1 MPCRATR
8 NVACVVT
15 SASNGTFR
23 LLPFGLLASAL
34 AALALVMPWSDAIDQ
49 VAYDTWHR
57 LTGNR
62 NTLQHVAIA
71 AIDDASLIRF
81 RDTPLAFW
89 QPQLG
94 AAMTTLRAA
103 GVVAIGVDLIQV
115 ASAESWLEKV
125 GAGET
130 ALSRAYEAP
139 FRAALI
145 EGGVVLAAARGS
157 AGDLL
162 PPLEHQLL
170 LPGGLEDTALVNL
183 HADADGVIRR
193 FLPRHAGETP
203 TLSFPVR
210 LALAARNESPDEA
223 ALQRLLDSALTES
236 RLIPFSGPP
245 GLVPRVS
252 LALLTAADALQ
263 HPEVQALR
271 GKVVIIAPEATS
283 LQDVQLTPY
292 ARALPGIPPQLMSGG
307 ELHAQTVEALLTQR
321 YITVAPHALTIVA
334 AGMLGLLLALI
345 VARQT
350 PLRASAACAI
360 AGSGIAV
367 VSLLLFR
374 ANIWL
379 APAPLLLGGGLTWAA
394 ALASRSGRE
403 ARERGRLRSLF
414 ARYVSDDVAE
424 LAVSGG
430 LPDTGGREADLTILF
445 LDIRNFT
452 AISEKLSSR
461 EVFEML
467 NAWLPRACAPIL
479 AQGGNV
485 DKFIGDAIMAVFGAP
500 VPQADHARRA
510 LLTARE
516 IIDAADTFA
525 PWVAARFPERGL
537 PPFAIGIGIHSG
549 KAVVG
554 NLGTERR
561 VEFTAIGDAVNLAS
575 RLESAT
581 KELGW
586 RIVASRDTLAAALAS
601 GATPNE
607 VQAGAHT
614 QISVK
619 GKKLPIEVVEI
630 I

>member
-1 MPCRATR
+1 MPHTPVSHRIT
-8 NVACVVT
+8 
-15 SASNGTFR
+15 R
-23 LLPFGLLASAL
+23 LLPFGLLGSAL
-34 AALALVMPWSDAIDQ
+34 AALALIMPWSSAIDQ

-62 NTLQHVAIA
+62 DTLQHVAIA
-71 AIDDASLIRF
+71 AIDDASLIQF

-94 AAMTTLRAA
+94 AAMATLRAA
-103 GVVAIGVDLIQV
+103 GVVAIGVDLIQ
-115 ASAESWLEKV
+115 ASSAESWLEKV

-130 ALSRAYEAP
+130 ALSRNYEAS
-139 FRAALI
+139 FRAALV
-145 EGGVVLAAARGS
+145 GGSVVLAAARGS
-157 AGDLL
+157 EGDLL

-193 FLPRHAGETP
+193 FLPRFAGEAP

-210 LALAARNESPDEA
+210 LALAARNALPDEA
-223 ALQRLLDSALTES
+223 AVQRLLGGTLQES

-252 LALLTAADALQ
+252 LAVLTAADALQ
-263 HPEVQALR
+263 RPEVQALR
-271 GKVVIIAPEATS
+271 GKVIIIAPEATS

-292 ARALPGIPPQLMSGG
+292 ARALPGAPPQLMSGG

-321 YITVAPHALTIVA
+321 HITITPVA
-334 AGMLGLLLALI
+334 AIVIAAGILGWLLALI

-350 PLRASAACAI
+350 PLRASVACGI
-360 AGSGIAV
+360 AGSGIGIA
-367 VSLLLFR
+367 SLLLFGID
-374 ANIWL
+374 IWL
-379 APAPLLLGGGLTWAA
+379 APAPLLIGGGLAWAA
-394 ALASRSGRE
+394 AMASRSGRE

-414 ARYVSDDVAE
+414 ARYVSDDVAD
-424 LAVSGG
+424 LAVSGD

-500 VPQADHARRA
+500 LQQADHARRA
-510 LLTARE
+510 LITARE
-516 IIDAADTFA
+516 IVRAADAFA
-525 PWVAARFPERGL
+525 PWVAQRFADRGL

-575 RLESAT
+575 RLESST

-586 RIVASRDTLAAALAS
+586 RIVASRDTLDAALAS
-601 GATPNE
+601 GATADE
-607 VQAGAHT
+607 AQAGART

-630 I
+630 L

>member
-1 MPCRATR
+1 MLCRAIR
-8 NVACVVT
+8 SAARVVV
-15 SASNGTFR
+15 SANNASLR
-23 LLPFGLLASAL
+23 LLPFGLLAGIL
-34 AALALVMPWSDAIDQ
+34 AALASIMPWSMAIDQ
-49 VAYDTWHR
+49 LAYDAWHR
-57 LTGNR
+57 LSGNR
-62 NTLQHVAIA
+62 APLQHVAIA
-71 AIDDASLIRF
+71 AIDDASLIQF

-94 AAMTTLRAA
+94 AAMATLRAA
-103 GVVAIGVDLIQV
+103 GVVAIGVDLIQ
-115 ASAESWLEKV
+115 ATSAESWLEKV

-130 ALSRAYEAP
+130 ALSRGYEAP

-145 EGGVVLAAARGS
+145 EGDVILAAARGS
-157 AGDLL
+157 EGDLL
-162 PPLEHQLL
+162 PPMEHQLL

-193 FLPRHAGETP
+193 FQPRFEGQAP

-210 LALAARNESPDEA
+210 LALAAQKRRLDGAAIEA
-223 ALQRLLDSALTES
+223 LLGGVPEVP
-236 RLIPFSGPP
+236 RLIPFAGPP
-245 GLVPRVS
+245 GRVSRVS
-252 LALLTAADALQ
+252 LATLTAADALQ
-263 HPEVQALR
+263 RQEVQALR

-292 ARALPGIPPQLMSGG
+292 ARTLPGTSPQLMSGG
-307 ELHAQTVEALLTQR
+307 ELHAQTVEALLTGR
-321 YITVAPHALTIVA
+321 HITVLPPVASVLATAL
-334 AGMLGLLLALI
+334 LGVLLALA
-345 VARQT
+345 VARYS
-350 PLRASAACAI
+350 PLRSSVAMGGAFAAT
-360 AGSGIAV
+360 GLT
-367 VSLLLFR
+367 SLLLFG
-374 ANIWL
+374 ADIWL
-379 APAPLLLGGGLTWAA
+379 APAPLLIGSGLTWATA
-394 ALASRSGRE
+394 MASRSGRE
-403 ARERGRLRSLF
+403 ARERSRLRSLF
-414 ARYVSDDVAE
+414 ARYVSDDVAD
-424 LAVSGG
+424 LAVSGD
-430 LPDTGGREADLTILF
+430 LPDTGGSEAELTILF

-467 NAWLPRACAPIL
+467 NAWLPHACAPIL

-500 VPQADHARRA
+500 VHQPDHARRA
-510 LLTARE
+510 LVVARD
-516 IIDAADTFA
+516 IIQAAEAFA
-525 PWVAARFPERGL
+525 PWMANRFQDRGL

-586 RIVASRDTLAAALAS
+586 RIVASRDTLNAALSS
-601 GATPNE
+601 GATADE
-607 VQAGAHT
+607 ARTGAHA

-630 I
+630 L